1 MSFSRP
7 PICLAQP
14 LLIVYSA
21 STYSSPACHQPHS
34 YFPSLPL
41 SLLPSCVPPSIHFSS
56 IENWSCRTESNLPMA
71 AYCWPKPDVRSNL
84 AQSKKRYLVL
94 YLSRKY
100 MRGDSAAKGNNEL
113 YAAQYHRPVFDAR
126 RRGKKARSPCG
137 DKHGRHVPEWVG
149 CRIAFFVTSDL
160 RYD

>member
-1 MSFSRP
+1 M
-7 PICLAQP
+7 AQ
-14 LLIVYSA
+14 LLPIVYSA
-21 STYSSPACHQPHS
+21 STHPSPACHQPHS

-94 YLSRKY
+94 YLI
-100 MRGDSAAKGNNEL
+100 DSAAKGNNEL
-113 YAAQYHRPVFDAR
+113 YAAQYHRPVFDAS

-137 DKHGRHVPEWVG
+137 DKHGTHVPEWVG
-149 CRIAFFVTSDL
+149 GRIACFVTSHL